1 MNERSRN
8 WTFIVYPES
17 APDDWIEILQGE
29 FISFAVSPLHCDDV
43 NPDGEV
49 KKEHYHVLLC
59 FEGNKSYKQILEICN
74 LVNGTIPQIVK
85 NCRAMIRYF
94 CHLDNPDKAQYPL
107 SDILVFGGLD
117 VYSYLLPTKAD
128 VNFYIGQMQAFIRE
142 HNIFELCELA
152 DYALQHKTDSWYPV
166 LLTHTIFINKY
177 ITSFRHSSICLRSK
191 LYRSEDSEEVSHE

>member
-17 APDDWIEILQGE
+17 APGNWIEILNGE

-43 NPDGEV
+43 NPDGEI

-59 FEGNKSYKQILEICN
+59 FEGNKSYKQILEITN

-107 SDILVFGGLD
+107 SDILSFGGLD
-117 VYSYLLPTKAD
+117 VYSYVLPTKAD
-128 VNFYIGQMQAFIRE
+128 VNFYIGQMQNFIKQN
-142 HNIFELCELA
+142 NIYELCDLA
-152 DYALQHKTDSWYPV
+152 DYCLENKIDSWYPV
-166 LLTHTIFINKY
+166 LLTHTIFLNKY
-177 ITSFRHSSICLRSK
+177 ITSYRHAPKNRF
-191 LYRSEDSEEVSHE
+191 SEGVSFEGGESND